1 MAPPGGDDADQKA
14 KLKMQQDQ
22 QLKSKQKSR
31 VAVRGWCTRKSN
43 TLDTL
48 LKSKPPASVA
58 VLEDAIQE
66 FDLQL
71 EQLDAVQSELQ
82 FLIEDEE
89 EMLADLEEAADFRDN
104 VRKNRIL
111 AVERLNTL
119 LAAAQPLPTT
129 PPASSVGDISTALA
143 EVKLPKLE
151 LKKFRGDILEYEAW
165 WDVFSLIHESTTLPT
180 ISKFAYLK
188 SCLEG
193 EAAQAIAGLKVSEAN
208 YETAIEIITNRF
220 GGKDKRVFTH
230 KTQLIGL
237 SCPKPTVDC
246 LRGLRDQ
253 LLSHTRSLENLEI
266 TKEQYGVFLTPLVIS
281 KLPQE
286 VRMEWSREAEGKER
300 DIDYLLTFLESE
312 IKRRDRSLVGDTH
325 QPSQGVSPHAKSQ
338 KPSGHS
344 LLAPGAG
351 GHACGLCKKN
361 GHKSS

>member
-1 MAPPGGDDADQKA
+1 MAPPGGDADADQKA

-22 QLKSKQKSR
+22 QLKTKQKSR

-143 EVKLPKLE
+143 EV
-151 LKKFRGDILEYEAW
+151 
-165 WDVFSLIHESTTLPT
+165 
-180 ISKFAYLK
+180 
-188 SCLEG
+188 
-193 EAAQAIAGLKVSEAN
+193 
-208 YETAIEIITNRF
+208 
-220 GGKDKRVFTH
+220 
-230 KTQLIGL
+230 
-237 SCPKPTVDC
+237 
-246 LRGLRDQ
+246 
-253 LLSHTRSLENLEI
+253 
-266 TKEQYGVFLTPLVIS
+266 
-281 KLPQE
+281 
-286 VRMEWSREAEGKER
+286 
-300 DIDYLLTFLESE
+300 
-312 IKRRDRSLVGDTH
+312 
-325 QPSQGVSPHAKSQ
+325 
-338 KPSGHS
+338 
-344 LLAPGAG
+344 
-351 GHACGLCKKN
+351 
-361 GHKSS
+361 